1 MKHEMYK
8 PITVSGLKKLC
19 NEAMKMGYG
28 NREIYVA
35 TDDEGNF
42 FRPMFYG
49 FTANEEDLGAYL
61 NMGCIDDDV
70 KVDEIILLG

>member
-1 MKHEMYK
+1 MYK
-8 PITVSGLKKLC
+8 PITVSVLKKLC
-19 NEAMKMGYG
+19 NEAVKNGFG
-28 NREIYVA
+28 NREIYLS

-49 FTANEEDLGAYL
+49 FTESSEDIRAYL
-61 NMGCIDDDV
+61 DMGCIDDEV